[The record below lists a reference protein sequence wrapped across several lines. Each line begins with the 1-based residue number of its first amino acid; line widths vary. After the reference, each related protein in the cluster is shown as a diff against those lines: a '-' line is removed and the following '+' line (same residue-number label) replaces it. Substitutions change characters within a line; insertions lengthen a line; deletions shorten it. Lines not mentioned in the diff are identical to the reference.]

1 LPSPAKQKF
10 KTVLIRKFIVKNSLY
25 LQKQQSKLAR
35 ELICVRAAGLSH
47 IRQKIMYKKIYQ
59 SKKILLGDFKNADEN
74 NDTSTGEFVAL
85 DA

>member
-1 LPSPAKQKF
+1 
-10 KTVLIRKFIVKNSLY
+10 
-25 LQKQQSKLAR
+25 
-35 ELICVRAAGLSH
+35 
-47 IRQKIMYKKIYQ
+47 MYKKIYQ